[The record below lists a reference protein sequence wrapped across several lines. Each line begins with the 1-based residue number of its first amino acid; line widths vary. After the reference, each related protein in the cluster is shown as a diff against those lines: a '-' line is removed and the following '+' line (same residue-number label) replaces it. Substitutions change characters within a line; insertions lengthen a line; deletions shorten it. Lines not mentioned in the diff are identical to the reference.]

1 MFSTKEDENTIVRWA
16 IAEIVRHLRQNSSYN
31 VKRLSTTRAH
41 KILFKT
47 FEEMNI
53 PVTRSWFRYGCFIH
67 SNELQSTNLNQL
79 ISGYI
84 NVDNLGSKLGRMV
97 GKLGIELE
105 DTENLLWKL
114 SDKIAFLSMDD
125 LLEELYD
132 TAPSDF
138 RHIFHAKLKL
148 YNSLRDLKKIDS
160 DNIEEFLDWLLRTRK
175 DISYYHSSLFSIRNP
190 TFAETLQ
197 ATFALSEVME
207 EALIKGLMLA
217 EHQKLKVCQIQKLMS
232 FDSFFDEEIWC
243 PLAYGISETTV
254 TGFRAEEVRTQQK
267 SNRLNFLKKST
278 SRIQSMKELMIQ
290 NGLSMSWSDSVE
302 WYKSHRKD
310 DMDKR
315 LAEIQRIYEYSTER
329 A

>member
-1 MFSTKEDENTIVRWA
+1 MFSTKKDEDIIVRWT
-16 IAEIVRHLRQNSSYN
+16 IAEIVRHLRQDTSYN
-31 VKRLSTTRAH
+31 LKYLSTTRVH

-67 SNELQSTNLNQL
+67 SNELQASNLNQL

-84 NVDNLGSKLGRMV
+84 NIDNLGSRLGRHV
-97 GKLGIELE
+97 GELGIELE
-105 DTENLLWKL
+105 DTENILWKNA
-114 SDKIAFLSMDD
+114 DKIAFLPMDD

-160 DNIEEFLDWLLRTRK
+160 SNIEEYLNWLLCTRK
-175 DISYYHSSLFSIRNP
+175 NISFYHSSMFGIGNP
-190 TFAETLQ
+190 VFVETLH
-197 ATFALSEVME
+197 ATFTLSEVME
-207 EALIKGLMLA
+207 EALIKSLMLA
-217 EHQKLKVCQIQKLMS
+217 EHQKLKRRQIQKLIT
-232 FDSFFDEEIWC
+232 FDSFFDEKIWC

-267 SNRLNFLKKST
+267 SKRANFLEKST
-278 SRIQSMKELMIQ
+278 SLIQSLKESMLE
-290 NGLSMSWSDSVE
+290 NELSMSWSDSVE
-302 WYKSHRKD
+302 WHKSHRKD
-310 DMDKR
+310 DMEKR
-315 LAEIQRIYEYSTER
+315 LAEIQKIYEHSTER